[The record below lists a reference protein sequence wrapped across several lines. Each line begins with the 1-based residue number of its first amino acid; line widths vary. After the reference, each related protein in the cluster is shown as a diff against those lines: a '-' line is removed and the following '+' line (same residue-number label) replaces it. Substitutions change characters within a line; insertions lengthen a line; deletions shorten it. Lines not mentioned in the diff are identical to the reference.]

1 MLFRSASGEH
11 HREDLFK
18 GLEQAYEND
27 KETKMIMQNLD
38 VHREFC
44 VIQNKLYYTG
54 KGRMQLYLPR
64 RKLRDFIVQECH
76 DTRYA
81 RYLCMRKMEELIS
94 RDFCCPTVHA
104 DVITYVQTCEEC
116 QRNKPSN
123 QRLAG
128 LLQPLEVLGQCW
140 ERISM
145 DFITHLPRTRVGYD
159 SLMVIIDYMT
169 KMVILRPTHST
180 SAAVDIA
187 KIFMDTVV

>member
-1 MLFRSASGEH
+1 MEN
-11 HREDLFK
+11 LFK
-18 GLEQAYEND
+18 GLGQAYKKD
-27 KETKMIMQNLD
+27 KETNTILQNLD

-44 VIQNKLYYTG
+44 CVQNKLYYSG

-64 RKLRDFIVQECH
+64 RKLRDFIVQQCH

-145 DFITHLPRTRVGYD
+145 DFITHLLGPE
-159 SLMVIIDYMT
+159 
-169 KMVILRPTHST
+169 
-180 SAAVDIA
+180 
-187 KIFMDTVV
+187 